1 MRQIHGPQRA
11 ARASAD
17 QKPDEPDAAGT
28 LDAPGPPAGGRRP
41 WTLMVVLSVA
51 QFMVI
56 LDATV
61 VNVALP
67 SIARSLGFAA
77 GELQWV
83 VTAYVL
89 ASGGLVLIGGRAAD
103 LAGGRRIFLAG
114 LAVFTAA
121 SLASG
126 LAPAAGAL
134 IAARAGQGLGAAL
147 LTPAALSVITTSY
160 AGPQRA
166 TALGVWGALGGAGA
180 AVGVL
185 AGGVLTTWLGW
196 RSVFLVNVPVGA
208 AAGLMGLR
216 LLSRRAPRRGQD
228 HVPGQGQD
236 HKPGQGQD
244 HKPGQGA
251 GQRPEPGPARGS
263 GRELDLPGAALAVA
277 GLVTLAYALAGAP
290 AHAWGSARTL
300 GLLTLAIVLLAAF
313 AAAERSAPRPLV
325 PARLWRT
332 RSLVAG
338 VLVMLGATAV
348 LVATFFLNSLYLQEV
363 QGASALRT
371 GLAFLPVALVIG
383 AGAHLAVRLLP
394 RTGSRLL
401 IVTGLAVMGAGALLL
416 TGVSARSGYLT
427 GFLPGLLVTGAGTGL
442 VFPATAV
449 TAMSEIAAERAGLAS
464 GLMTAA
470 HEIGAAL
477 GIAVFSAVAVAAG
490 GGIAA
495 GYRHGFF
502 LAAAVAGGLAVVA
515 ALLVPAVRP
524 APGTHVAVH

>member
-1 MRQIHGPQRA
+1 
-11 ARASAD
+11 
-17 QKPDEPDAAGT
+17 
-28 LDAPGPPAGGRRP
+28 
-41 WTLMVVLSVA
+41 MVVLSVA

-67 SIARSLGFAA
+67 SMARSLGLAA
-77 GELQWV
+77 GDMQWV

-89 ASGGLVLIGGRAAD
+89 ASGGLVLLGGRAAD
-103 LAGGRRIFLAG
+103 VAGRRRVFLTG

-126 LAPAAGAL
+126 LAPAAGVL

-160 AGPQRA
+160 AGAQRA

-185 AGGVLTTWLGW
+185 AGGLLTTWLGW
-196 RSVFLVNVPVGA
+196 RSVFLVNVPVGV
-208 AAGLMGLR
+208 AAGLAGLH
-216 LLSRRAPRRGQD
+216 LLPPREPRR
-228 HVPGQGQD
+228 
-236 HKPGQGQD
+236 
-244 HKPGQGA
+244 
-251 GQRPEPGPARGS
+251 RP

-277 GLVTLAYALAGAP
+277 GLATLVYALAGVP
-290 AHAWGSARTL
+290 AHTWGSAQTL
-300 GLLTLAIVLLAAF
+300 GLLALAIVLLAAF
-313 AAAERSAPRPLV
+313 AAVERSAPRPLV

-332 RSLVAG
+332 RSLAAG
-338 VLVMLGATAV
+338 VLVMLGATGI
-348 LVATFFLNSLYLQEV
+348 LVATFFLNSLYLQDV

-371 GLAFLPVALVIG
+371 GLEFLPVALVIG
-383 AGAHLAVRLLP
+383 AGAHLASRLLP
-394 RTGSRLL
+394 RAGSRVL
-401 IVTGLAVMGAGALLL
+401 IVAGLAVMGAGALLL
-416 TGVSARSGYLT
+416 TGVSARSGYASGL
-427 GFLPGLLVTGAGTGL
+427 LPGLLVTGAGAGL
-442 VFPATAV
+442 VLPATAV
-449 TAMSEIAAERAGLAS
+449 TAMSEIAADRAGLAS

-477 GIAVFSAVAVAAG
+477 GVAVFSAVAVAAS

-495 GYRHGFF
+495 GYRHGFI

-524 APGTHVAVH
+524 AAGARVAVH

>member
-1 MRQIHGPQRA
+1 MHGPRRA
-11 ARASAD
+11 TASG
-17 QKPDEPDAAGT
+17 AAPEGA
-28 LDAPGPPAGGRRP
+28 APEGGRRS
-41 WTLMVVLSVA
+41 WALLAVLSVA

-67 SIARSLGFAA
+67 SIARSLGLAA
-77 GELQWV
+77 GDVQWV

-89 ASGGLVLIGGRAAD
+89 ASGGLVLLGGRAAD
-103 LAGGRRIFLAG
+103 LAGGRRVFLAG
-114 LAVFTAA
+114 LTVFTVA

-126 LAPAAGAL
+126 LAPAAGVL
-134 IAARAGQGLGAAL
+134 IAARAAQGLGAAL
-147 LTPAALSVITTSY
+147 HTPAALSVITTSY
-160 AGPQRA
+160 AGAQRA

-196 RSVFLVNVPVGA
+196 RSVFLVNVPVGVV
-208 AAGLMGLR
+208 AGLAATH
-216 LLSRRAPRRGQD
+216 LLPRREPQ
-228 HVPGQGQD
+228 
-236 HKPGQGQD
+236 
-244 HKPGQGA
+244 
-251 GQRPEPGPARGS
+251 PGPDQSPDLSPDLSPERETSQQTGRG
-263 GRELDLPGAALAVA
+263 LDLRGAALAVA
-277 GLVTLAYALAGAP
+277 GLVTLVYALAGAP
-290 AHAWGSARTL
+290 AHAWGSTRTL
-300 GLLTLAIVLLAAF
+300 GLLALAVVLLAAF
-313 AAAERSAPRPLV
+313 AVAERSASRPLV
-325 PARLWRT
+325 PAGLWRT

-338 VLVMLGATAV
+338 VLIMLGATGI

-383 AGAHLAVRLLP
+383 AGAHLAARLLP
-394 RTGSRLL
+394 RIGSRVL
-401 IVTGLAVMGAGALLL
+401 IVVGLAVMGAGALLL

-442 VFPATAV
+442 VLPATAI
-449 TAMSEIAAERAGLAS
+449 TALSEIRACHAGLAS

-477 GIAVFSAVAVAAG
+477 GVAVFSAVAVAAG

-495 GYRHGFF
+495 GYRHGFL
-502 LAAAVAGGLAVVA
+502 LAAAVAGGLAVLA

>member
-1 MRQIHGPQRA
+1 MHGIRDMHGPRRA
-11 ARASAD
+11 TAIG
-17 QKPDEPDAAGT
+17 AAPSGA
-28 LDAPGPPAGGRRP
+28 APEGGRRS
-41 WTLMVVLSVA
+41 WALMAVLSVA

-67 SIARSLGFAA
+67 SIARSLGLAA
-77 GELQWV
+77 GDVQWV

-89 ASGGLVLIGGRAAD
+89 ASGGLVLLGGRAAD
-103 LAGGRRIFLAG
+103 LAGGRRVFLAG
-114 LAVFTAA
+114 LTVFTAA

-126 LAPAAGAL
+126 LAPAAGVL
-134 IAARAGQGLGAAL
+134 IAARAAQGLGAAL

-160 AGPQRA
+160 AGAQRA

-196 RSVFLVNVPVGA
+196 RSVFLVNVPVGL
-208 AAGLMGLR
+208 AAGLAAR
-216 LLSRRAPRRGQD
+216 HLLPRR
-228 HVPGQGQD
+228 
-236 HKPGQGQD
+236 
-244 HKPGQGA
+244 
-251 GQRPEPGPARGS
+251 EPRRSPDRSRDRETSQKTGRG
-263 GRELDLPGAALAVA
+263 LDLRGATLAVA
-277 GLVTLAYALAGAP
+277 GLVALVYALADAP

-300 GLLTLAIVLLAAF
+300 GLLALAVVLLAAF
-313 AAAERSAPRPLV
+313 AAAERSASRPLV
-325 PARLWRT
+325 PAGLWRT

-338 VLVMLGATAV
+338 VLIMLGATGI

-383 AGAHLAVRLLP
+383 AGAHLAARLLP
-394 RTGSRLL
+394 RAGSRVL
-401 IVTGLAVMGAGALLL
+401 IVAGLAVMGAGALLL
-416 TGVSARSGYLT
+416 TGVSADSGYLT

-442 VFPATAV
+442 VLPATAV
-449 TAMSEIAAERAGLAS
+449 TALSEIGAGHAGLAS

-477 GIAVFSAVAVAAG
+477 GVAVFSAVAVAAG

-495 GYRHGFF
+495 GYRHGFL
-502 LAAAVAGGLAVVA
+502 LAAAVAGGLAVLA

>member
-1 MRQIHGPQRA
+1 MHGIRDRHGPRRA
-11 ARASAD
+11 TATG
-17 QKPDEPDAAGT
+17 AAPV
-28 LDAPGPPAGGRRP
+28 DGRRS
-41 WTLMVVLSVA
+41 WALMAVLSVA

-67 SIARSLGFAA
+67 SIARSLGLAV
-77 GELQWV
+77 GDVQWV

-89 ASGGLVLIGGRAAD
+89 VSGGLVLLGGRAAD
-103 LAGGRRIFLAG
+103 LAGGRRVFLAG
-114 LAVFTAA
+114 LTVFTAA

-126 LAPAAGAL
+126 LAPAAGVL
-134 IAARAGQGLGAAL
+134 IAARAAQGLGAAL

-160 AGPQRA
+160 AGAQRA

-196 RSVFLVNVPVGA
+196 RSVFLVNVPVGV
-208 AAGLMGLR
+208 AAGLAAR
-216 LLSRRAPRRGQD
+216 HLLPRRQPRRGPD
-228 HVPGQGQD
+228 REPDRETGQKTG
-236 HKPGQGQD
+236 
-244 HKPGQGA
+244 
-251 GQRPEPGPARGS
+251 RG
-263 GRELDLPGAALAVA
+263 LDLRGAALAVA
-277 GLVTLAYALAGAP
+277 GLVTLVYALAGVP

-300 GLLTLAIVLLAAF
+300 GLLALAVVLLAAF
-313 AAAERSAPRPLV
+313 AAAERSASRPLV
-325 PARLWRT
+325 PAGLWRT

-338 VLVMLGATAV
+338 VLIMLGATGI

-363 QGASALRT
+363 QGVSALRT

-383 AGAHLAVRLLP
+383 AGAHLAARLLP
-394 RTGSRLL
+394 RIGSRVL
-401 IVTGLAVMGAGALLL
+401 IVAGLAVMGAGALLL

-442 VFPATAV
+442 VLPATAV
-449 TAMSEIAAERAGLAS
+449 TALSEIGGGHAGLAS

-477 GIAVFSAVAVAAG
+477 GVAVFSAVAVAAG

-495 GYRHGFF
+495 GYRHGFL
-502 LAAAVAGGLAVVA
+502 LAAAVA
-515 ALLVPAVRP
+515 
-524 APGTHVAVH
+524 